1 MLKSNASMRAIIS
14 WWVIT
19 ILSLTTPVAKAGP
32 PKLESQLAL
41 KPIERLT
48 NWFPKLVASFDGF
61 VDVEQKKQFRRRVQA
76 LAREI
81 RKLENKKLE
90 FSAFLKTA
98 PQLSDEQLRKG
109 VSQYATDLET
119 WLLTTRDAII
129 KLADVLSGPAGK
141 DGRAAADRL
150 SEMLQ
155 LRESQHRDIQV
166 EKEKKQINVALLQ
179 KNNLAGMQNLR
190 AAREAL
196 GTLLNHI
203 ESRPSP

>member
-14 WWVIT
+14 WLVIA
-19 ILSLTTPVAKAGP
+19 IIFSTTPAAKADP
-32 PKLESQLAL
+32 PELESQLAL

-166 EKEKKQINVALLQ
+166 EKKKKQINVALLE